1 MRDHSLLADS
11 HAHLNN
17 PDFKDDLD
25 EVAKSLGGML
35 VLNAAYDVESAR
47 KGIEIAGR
55 YPNMFASVGIHPNDS
70 GKASEDDFRAVE
82 ELAKHEKVVA
92 IGETG
97 LDYFRNRTDAETQKK
112 SLLRHL
118 ELAERVKKPVII
130 HCRDAFAD
138 MMPILERNARTG
150 GVMHCFAEGP
160 DEAGAVMKMRFFVSF
175 AGNVTY
181 PKAEKLRSAAKAV
194 KSEFLLMETDCPYLA
209 PQSARGK
216 RNDPRLIVE
225 TAETL
230 ARVRGVSYYDVA
242 RITRVNFER
251 LFLKKRPEGE
261 IIYWIRNSLYVNVTR
276 SCTNRCVFC
285 PRVENPVVQGHY
297 LGVARDPSAE
307 EIIAAVGDDRPD
319 EVVMC
324 GFGEPTMRLDVVK
337 AVAAEMKK
345 RGLKVRL
352 NTNGQGSL
360 INKRDIVPELVGLID
375 VASVSLDAADEGTY
389 NRICLPADPKRAFEA
404 VCEFTRRSRDLLP
417 KTVATAVVL
426 PPREFDISAVKK
438 FAEETL
444 KVPFRARELDLVG

>member
-1 MRDHSLLADS
+1 LSLLADS

-17 PDFKDDLD
+17 PDFAADLD
-25 EVAKSLGGML
+25 TVAGSLGGML
-35 VLNAAYDVESAR
+35 VLNAAYDIESAR
-47 KGIEIAGR
+47 KAVEIAGR
-55 YPNMFASVGIHPNDS
+55 YPNMYASAGIHPNDTA
-70 GKASEDDFRAVE
+70 KATEEDFRALE
-82 ELAKHEKVVA
+82 ELAKNEKVVA

-97 LDYFRNRTDAETQKK
+97 LDYFRNRADAETQKI
-112 SLLRHL
+112 SLRRHL
-118 ELAERVKKPVII
+118 QIAETVNKPVII
-130 HCRDAFAD
+130 HCREAFAD
-138 MMPILERNARTG
+138 ILPILEREAKTG
-150 GVMHCFAEGP
+150 GVLHCFSEGP
-160 DEAGAVMKMRFFVSF
+160 DEVREAMRMRFFVSF

-181 PKAEKLRSAAKAV
+181 PKAEKLRLAAKAV
-194 KSEFLLMETDCPYLA
+194 KADFLLMETDCPYLA

-225 TAETL
+225 TAKTL
-230 ARVRGVSYYDVA
+230 ASVRGVSYDDIA
-242 RITRVNFER
+242 RVTRVNFEK
-251 LFLKKRPEGE
+251 LFLRRQTAPAE
-261 IIYWIRNSLYVNVTR
+261 IIYMIRNSLYVNVTR
-276 SCTNRCVFC
+276 ACTNRCVFC
-285 PRVENPVVQGHY
+285 PRIENPVVQGHY
-297 LGVARDPSAE
+297 LGVKRDPSAG
-307 EIIAAVGDDRPD
+307 EIISAIGDGRPD

-337 AVAAEMKK
+337 DVAAEMKK

-375 VASVSLDAADEGTY
+375 VVSVSLDAAEEGTY

-404 VCEFTRRSRDLLP
+404 VCDFIKRARDLLP

-426 PPREFDISAVKK
+426 PPGELDIAGVKK